1 MTRMAVVA
9 VALVLMS
16 SGGISAQGTRPRAQ
30 RVDPQTATIRG
41 SVTTAGTGAPV
52 RGAEVRV
59 SSSGSY
65 SRLVTTD
72 GDGLF
77 EISNLP
83 AGEYRLTV
91 SRAGFSS
98 LQFGQ
103 RRPFETPTLIDLSEG
118 ETVTASMALPRGGAI
133 FGRIYD
139 QFGEPV
145 TGTRVQALRSRI
157 VEGKRRLQ
165 GEGAGDQTDDTGAF
179 RLYGLAPGDYF
190 VAASAGAVDSVSR
203 EPPIYFPGTP
213 NLTEAQPIAIGPGA
227 EVAADFPLT
236 PVRNATVSGVV
247 LDAAGVPVEAMVGLV
262 SDAVGLGLTT
272 ELSGPPSFRIS
283 ADSGPDGAFTI
294 ENVPPG
300 PYTLTANGS
309 FAAGLAAGIA
319 AADPTAGPSK
329 AMQDL
334 IAHGPE
340 SASLPIVVSGDDVE
354 GITLTLRHG
363 GVLSGNFVADSGV
376 VRALPTGLR
385 VVARSANG
393 GSGMSMMQGGRGN
406 AFRVSGMNG
415 PFRLDLQGLP
425 ENWAVSQI
433 TVNGTDVTDAPIDL
447 NGQNATARIV
457 LTDRVTTVSGV
468 VQWRRDAADR
478 IVVVF
483 ADDSTRW
490 AYPSRYV
497 RTTRAD
503 EQGRFQ
509 IAGLPPGERYL
520 ALALDYLEDGDEQ
533 DELLLDQLR
542 SRATTFSLSEGEQ
555 RSIYLDLVS
564 R

>member
-1 MTRMAVVA
+1 MTRIAVVA
-9 VALVLMS
+9 VVLVLMS
-16 SGGISAQGTRPRAQ
+16 SGSVSAQGTRTRAP
-30 RVDPQTATIRG
+30 RVDPQTASIRG
-41 SVTTAGTGAPV
+41 TVTTAGTGAPI
-52 RGAEVRV
+52 RGAEVRA
-59 SSSGSY
+59 SASGSY
-65 SRLVTTD
+65 SRFITTD
-72 GDGLF
+72 GDGVF

-103 RRPFETPTLIDLSEG
+103 RRPFEAPTLIDLAEG
-118 ETVTASMALPRGGAI
+118 ETVTASMTLPRGGAI
-133 FGRIYD
+133 YGRIYD

-145 TGTRVQALRSRI
+145 AGTRVQALRSRI

-165 GEGAGDQTDDTGAF
+165 GEGTGDQTDDTGAF

-190 VAASAGAVDSVSR
+190 VAASAGPVDSVQR
-203 EPPIYFPGTP
+203 EPPVYFPGTP
-213 NLTEAQPIAIGPGA
+213 TLTEAQPIAIGPGA

-247 LDAAGVPVEAMVGLV
+247 LNAAGVPSEAMVGLV
-262 SDAVGLGLTT
+262 SDVVGLGLTT

-283 ADSGPDGAFTI
+283 ADSGPNGAFRI

-309 FAAGLAAGIA
+309 FMAGVAAGIA
-319 AADPTAGPSK
+319 AADTAAGPSK
-329 AMQDL
+329 AMLDL
-334 IAHGPE
+334 MERGPE
-340 SASLPIVVSGDDVE
+340 WASLPVVVTGDDVS
-354 GITLTLRHG
+354 GITLTLRRG
-363 GVLSGNFVADSGV
+363 GVLSGSFVADSGV
-376 VRALPTGLR
+376 VKALPAGLR
-385 VVARSANG
+385 VVVRSASG
-393 GSGMSMMQGGRGN
+393 GSGMPMMQLGGRGN
-406 AFRVSGMNG
+406 AFRVSGNG
-415 PFRLDLQGLP
+415 PFHLNVQELP
-425 ENWAVSQI
+425 EGWAVSQI
-433 TVNGTDVTDAPIDL
+433 TVDGTDVTDKPIDL
-447 NGQNATARIV
+447 NGQNATGRIV
-457 LTDRVTTVSGV
+457 LTDRVTAVSGI
-468 VQWRRDAADR
+468 VQSRRDAADR

-483 ADDSTRW
+483 ADDSTKW

-509 IAGLPPGERYL
+509 IYGLPPGERYL

-533 DELLLDQLR
+533 DELFLDRLR